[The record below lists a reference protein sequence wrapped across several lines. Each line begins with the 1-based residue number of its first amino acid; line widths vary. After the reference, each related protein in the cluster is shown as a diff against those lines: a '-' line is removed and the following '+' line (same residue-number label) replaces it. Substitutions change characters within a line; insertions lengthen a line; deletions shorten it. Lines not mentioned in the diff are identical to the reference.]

1 MKHPTRPQQ
10 RPKTFPTELVAVS
23 CCHDFFLDGC
33 NPIQGHGQNCG
44 KPKLP
49 NVGILTDLKR
59 LEYLADAID
68 Y

>member
-1 MKHPTRPQQ
+1 MIIPGDPSSAQKPSR
-10 RPKTFPTELVAVS
+10 RNSSLCLAAMIFL
-23 CCHDFFLDGC
+23 LDGC
-33 NPIQGHGQNCG
+33 DSIQGHGQNCG
-44 KPKLP
+44 KSKLP